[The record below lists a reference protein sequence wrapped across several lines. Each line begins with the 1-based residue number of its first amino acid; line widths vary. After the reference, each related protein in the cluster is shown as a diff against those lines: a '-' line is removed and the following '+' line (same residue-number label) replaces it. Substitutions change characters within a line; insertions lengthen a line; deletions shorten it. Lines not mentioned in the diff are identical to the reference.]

1 MVWFVYGGLVQ
12 CGDSLFGLNLC
23 VRVFGCELDCCLVYG
38 CWVSVWL
45 SCGVWF
51 ILMVWAC
58 YYVWCYLWF
67 CCVVRCAVGLRG
79 ISFS

>member
-1 MVWFVYGGLVQ
+1 MVWFVYGGLAQ
-12 CGDSLFGLNLC
+12 CGDSLFGLNLW
-23 VRVFGCELDCCLVYG
+23 VRVFGCEFDCCLVYG

-45 SCGVWF
+45 SCCVWF